1 MYECPNCGGDL
12 RFDIASQKLKCNHC
26 ESSFDPYEQEKQA
39 DAVESTDDEYQVTVF
54 TCPECGAEIESTNL
68 SAAGFCSYCGGAVV
82 FSSRVQKEK
91 RPAKII
97 PFRVTK
103 EDCRKSYLSMIKRT
117 PYTPKE
123 LKDPKYLERFVGF
136 YLPYWSFRS
145 KTEREVHVDGVK
157 RTRRGDYIYV
167 DHYHLSGKLDASYDG
182 VSYDASS
189 SFDDGISQRI
199 APFSTKNMVDF
210 APSFLLGFYADTA
223 DVPVE
228 IYQNEAYTTI
238 AKDIVR
244 RLLSSQGFQKG
255 GIKVESSATAQIRNE
270 IAGDISSERM
280 MFPIWFLTYRK
291 GDRIAYSVV
300 NGSTGTIYSDLP
312 IDSGRFFRA
321 SLLFAIPI
329 FLLLN
334 LILSLSAQKIL
345 IFSMLLAVFTIFL
358 YAMEIRAIHR
368 KEKRKDDT
376 GYQWKQK
383 DEAKSAAA
391 EPEDMQGKNMTEE
404 YQRRSQAKNTE
415 RVPAKNTHF
424 TEMLGAVFAVLLSA
438 LILFWNPVED
448 LFFYLGSV
456 VSLLSIGI
464 TILGVIKK
472 YNNFATR
479 PVPDFFTK
487 KGE

>member
-1 MYECPNCGGDL
+1 MGFIDEIRNQLNGMGALERQQAIMELREVIYEDAYAQSRPTSEDVTACPSCGSVSVVRKGHD
-12 RFDIASQKLKCNHC
+12 RDGIQRWMCKDRHRTFRNEPDTIITRSKLK
-26 ESSFDPYEQEKQA
+26 P
-39 DAVESTDDEYQVTVF
+39 AV
-54 TCPECGAEIESTNL
+54 
-68 SAAGFCSYCGGAVV
+68 
-82 FSSRVQKEK
+82 R
-91 RPAKII
+91 
-97 PFRVTK
+97 
-103 EDCRKSYLSMIKRT
+103 M
-117 PYTPKE
+117 
-123 LKDPKYLERFVGF
+123 KYLERFVGF

-145 KTEREVHVDGVK
+145 KTEREMHVDGVK

-383 DEAKSAAA
+383 DEAKSASA
-391 EPEDMQGKNMTEE
+391 EAEDKDMQGENMTEE
-404 YQRRSQAKNTE
+404 YQRRSQARNTE
-415 RVPAKNTHF
+415 RVPAKHTHF

-456 VSLLSIGI
+456 ASLLSIGI